1 MIGLIIILNIL
12 LVVGFLITGF
22 EVYKIKERDSNNDME
37 NNNSSISVDNFLDNM
52 SRIQL
57 RMPRKEQVN
66 HPNHYNQGQFECI
79 AVMESI
85 YGIEA
90 TMNFCLLCAFKYI
103 WRTNDKDGIQDID
116 KAIWYLQKYKE
127 LQGRSQK
134 Q

>member
-1 MIGLIIILNIL
+1 MTGILIIIYII
-12 LVVGFLITGF
+12 VIVGAFTLSH
-22 EVYKIKERDSNNDME
+22 ELERDSNNGME
-37 NNNSSISVDNFLDNM
+37 SSNSSNRMGDVCSGM
-52 SRIQL
+52 SDIQL

-90 TMNFCLLCAFKYI
+90 TMNFCLLCAFKYT

-127 LQGRSQK
+127 LQERSQK
-134 Q
+134 K

>member
-1 MIGLIIILNIL
+1 MTGILIIIYII
-12 LVVGFLITGF
+12 VIVGAFTLSH
-22 EVYKIKERDSNNDME
+22 ELERE
-37 NNNSSISVDNFLDNM
+37 NNNGMENSNSSNRMGDVRSGM
-52 SRIQL
+52 SDIQL
-57 RMPRKEQVN
+57 CVPRKEQVN
-66 HPNHYNQGQFECI
+66 HPNHYNQGQYECI

-90 TMNFCLLCAFKYI
+90 TMNFCLLCAFKYT

>member
-1 MIGLIIILNIL
+1 MMGILIIIYII
-12 LVVGFLITGF
+12 VIVGAFTLSH
-22 EVYKIKERDSNNDME
+22 ELERDSNNGME
-37 NNNSSISVDNFLDNM
+37 SSNSNNNMGSVCGDM
-52 SRIQL
+52 SNIQL
-57 RMPRKEQVN
+57 CMPRKEQVN
-66 HPNHYNQGQFECI
+66 HPNHYNQGQYECI

-90 TMNFCLLCAFKYI
+90 TMNFCLLCAFKYT

-127 LQGRSQK
+127 LQERSQK

>member
-1 MIGLIIILNIL
+1 MTGILIIVYII
-12 LVVGFLITGF
+12 VIVGAFTLSH
-22 EVYKIKERDSNNDME
+22 ELERKNNNGME
-37 NNNSSISVDNFLDNM
+37 NNNSSNRMGDVRSGM
-52 SRIQL
+52 SDIQL
-57 RMPRKEQVN
+57 CMSRKEQVN
-66 HPNHYNQGQFECI
+66 HPNHYNQGQYECI

-90 TMNFCLLCAFKYI
+90 TMNFCLLCAFKYT

>member
-1 MIGLIIILNIL
+1 MIGLAIIIYIIL
-12 LVVGFLITGF
+12 LVGFLTTGI
-22 EVYKIKERDSNNDME
+22 ELSRIKERDSNNDMAN
-37 NNNSSISVDNFLDNM
+37 NNNSSNLDSLVGGM
-52 SRIQL
+52 SDIQL
-57 RMPRKEQVN
+57 CMSPKEQVN
-66 HPNHYNQGQFECI
+66 HPNHYNQGQYECI

-90 TMNFCLLCAFKYI
+90 TMNFCLLCAFKYT

>member
-1 MIGLIIILNIL
+1 MTGILIIIYII
-12 LVVGFLITGF
+12 VIVGAFTLSH
-22 EVYKIKERDSNNDME
+22 ELERDSNNGME
-37 NNNSSISVDNFLDNM
+37 NSNSSNRMGSVCGDM
-52 SRIQL
+52 SDIQL
-57 RMPRKEQVN
+57 CMSRKEQVN
-66 HPNHYNQGQFECI
+66 HPNHYNQGQYECI

-90 TMNFCLLCAFKYI
+90 TMNFCLLCAFKYT

-127 LQGRSQK
+127 LQERSQK

>member
-1 MIGLIIILNIL
+1 
-12 LVVGFLITGF
+12 
-22 EVYKIKERDSNNDME
+22 ME
-37 NNNSSISVDNFLDNM
+37 NSNSSISVDNFLDNM

-57 RMPRKEQVN
+57 CMPRKEQVN

>member
-1 MIGLIIILNIL
+1 MTTGIFIIIHII
-12 LVVGFLITGF
+12 VIVGAFTLSH
-22 EVYKIKERDSNNDME
+22 ELERDSNNGME
-37 NNNSSISVDNFLDNM
+37 NNNSSNRMGDVRSDM
-52 SRIQL
+52 SDIQL
-57 RMPRKEQVN
+57 CVPRKEQVN
-66 HPNHYNQGQFECI
+66 HPNHYNQGQYECI

-90 TMNFCLLCAFKYI
+90 TMNFCLLCAFKYT

>member
-1 MIGLIIILNIL
+1 MIGITIIIYII
-12 LVVGFLITGF
+12 VIVGAFTLSY
-22 EVYKIKERDSNNDME
+22 ELERDSNNGME
-37 NNNSSISVDNFLDNM
+37 NNNSSNRVGDVRGDM
-52 SRIQL
+52 SDIQL
-57 RMPRKEQVN
+57 CMSRKEQVN
-66 HPNHYNQGQFECI
+66 HPSHYNQGQYECI

-90 TMNFCLLCAFKYI
+90 TMNFCLLCAFKYT

-116 KAIWYLQKYKE
+116 KAIWYLKKYKE

>member
-1 MIGLIIILNIL
+1 MIGLAIVIYIVL
-12 LVVGFLITGF
+12 LVGFLTTGI
-22 EVYKIKERDSNNDME
+22 ELSKINERDNDNGMESNNS
-37 NNNSSISVDNFLDNM
+37 NNNMGSVCSDM
-52 SRIQL
+52 SNIQL
-57 RMPRKEQVN
+57 CVPQKEQVN
-66 HPNHYNQGQFECI
+66 HPNHYNQGQYEYI

-116 KAIWYLQKYKE
+116 KAIWYLKKYKE
-127 LQGRSQK
+127 LQERSQK

>member
-1 MIGLIIILNIL
+1 
-12 LVVGFLITGF
+12 
-22 EVYKIKERDSNNDME
+22 ME
-37 NNNSSISVDNFLDNM
+37 NSNSSISVDNFLDNM

-57 RMPRKEQVN
+57 RMQREKVN
-66 HPNHYNQGQFECI
+66 HPNHYNQGQYECI

-127 LQGRSQK
+127 LQERSQK

>member
-1 MIGLIIILNIL
+1 MMGILIIIYII
-12 LVVGFLITGF
+12 VIVGAFTLSH
-22 EVYKIKERDSNNDME
+22 ELERDSNNGMESSNSNSNMGSVCSDMS
-37 NNNSSISVDNFLDNM
+37 N
-52 SRIQL
+52 IQL
-57 RMPRKEQVN
+57 CVPPKEQVN

-90 TMNFCLLCAFKYI
+90 TMNFCLLCAFKYT

-116 KAIWYLQKYKE
+116 KAIWYLKKYKE
-127 LQGRSQK
+127 LQERSQK

>member
-1 MIGLIIILNIL
+1 MTGILIIIYII
-12 LVVGFLITGF
+12 VIVGAFTLSH
-22 EVYKIKERDSNNDME
+22 ELERDSNNGME
-37 NNNSSISVDNFLDNM
+37 NNNSSNRMGDVRSGM
-52 SRIQL
+52 SDIQL
-57 RMPRKEQVN
+57 CVPRKEQVN
-66 HPNHYNQGQFECI
+66 HPNHYNQGQYECI

-90 TMNFCLLCAFKYI
+90 TMNFCLLCAFKYT

>member
-1 MIGLIIILNIL
+1 MTGILIIIYII
-12 LVVGFLITGF
+12 VIVGAFALSH
-22 EVYKIKERDSNNDME
+22 ELERE
-37 NNNSSISVDNFLDNM
+37 NNNGMENSNSSNRMGDVRSGM
-52 SRIQL
+52 SDIQL
-57 RMPRKEQVN
+57 CMPRKEQVN
-66 HPNHYNQGQFECI
+66 HPNHYNQGQYECI

-90 TMNFCLLCAFKYI
+90 TMNFCLLCAFKYT

-127 LQGRSQK
+127 LQERSQK

>member
-1 MIGLIIILNIL
+1 MTGILIIIYII
-12 LVVGFLITGF
+12 VIVGAFTLSH
-22 EVYKIKERDSNNDME
+22 ELERE
-37 NNNSSISVDNFLDNM
+37 NNNGMENSNSSNRMGDVRSGM
-52 SRIQL
+52 SDIQL

-90 TMNFCLLCAFKYI
+90 TMNFCLLCAFKYT

-127 LQGRSQK
+127 LQERSQK
-134 Q
+134 K